1 MATLL
6 RKHDHQQDQ
15 SASLTPDLQPHT
27 RDLTKYL
34 SPLTNLPDSSSAYL
48 ENTHISLESLS
59 RIITS
64 EIIYMSPDW

>member
-15 SASLTPDLQPHT
+15 SASLTPDLQPQ
-27 RDLTKYL
+27 DLTKYL